1 MKKAPLVI
9 ISLLIL
15 VCLSGCG
22 KKTVTEEQ
30 SYAANEITALHINA
44 SSWNVALS
52 VGSMDAVDID
62 ISGSI
67 SKDEEA
73 PAISLSDG
81 TLTILQV
88 SEDNGKNEVA
98 LGKKGQITVT
108 IPSEL
113 AVPIEINNGYGDME
127 INHISAP
134 QFLLNNEAGYV
145 SFTNIEADTL
155 QVSSTSGDI
164 TINSSYIPKISI
176 TSSSG
181 YINLKQTVYLDC
193 SLTAKSGEINVANAV
208 SHGNL
213 SLRTGSGD
221 IGISYQDEPDSLTFD
236 VASGSEDLSVNFINA
251 DYKIETSARKQG
263 IIGNGEYQLTL
274 NSDHGTIVIK

>member
-1 MKKAPLVI
+1 MKKPPLVI

-22 KKTVTEEQ
+22 KKTVTETK
-30 SYAANEITALHINA
+30 SYAANEITALHINT

-52 VGSMDAVDID
+52 ADSGNAVDID

-67 SKDEEA
+67 SKGEEV
-73 PAISLSDG
+73 PAIFLSDG
-81 TLTILQV
+81 ILTILQV
-88 SEDNGKNEVA
+88 SEDSGKNRIA
-98 LGKKGQITVT
+98 LGKIGQITIT

-113 AVPIEINNGYGDME
+113 VVPIEINNGYGDME

-145 SFTNIEADTL
+145 NFTNFEADVL
-155 QVSSTSGDI
+155 QIGSTSGDI
-164 TINSSYIPKISI
+164 TISSSSIPDISI

-181 YINLKQTVYLDC
+181 YINLKQTEYLDC
-193 SLTAKSGEINVANAV
+193 ALTAKSGEINIVNAV
-208 SHGNL
+208 SDGNL
-213 SLRTGSGD
+213 YLQTSSGD
-221 IGISYQDEPDSLTFD
+221 ISVSYQNEPDSLNFD
-236 VASGSEDLSVNFINA
+236 VSSGSEDLSVNFSSA
-251 DYKIETSARKQG
+251 DYQIETSARKRG

>member
-22 KKTVTEEQ
+22 KKTVTETK
-30 SYAANEITALHINA
+30 SYVANEITELHINA
-44 SSWNVALS
+44 SSWNVVLS
-52 VGSMDAVDID
+52 AGSEDAVDID

-67 SKDEEA
+67 SKGEEA
-73 PAISLSDG
+73 PDISLSDG

-88 SEDNGKNEVA
+88 SEDSGKNAVA

-134 QFLLNNEAGYV
+134 QFLLNNDAGYV

-164 TINSSYIPKISI
+164 SI
-176 TSSSG
+176 ASSSG
-181 YINLKQTVYLDC
+181 YINLKQIEYVDC
-193 SLTAKSGEINVANAV
+193 SLTAKSGEINIANAV

-213 SLRTGSGD
+213 SLQTGSGD
-221 IGISYQDEPDSLTFD
+221 ISISYQDKPDSLTFD
-236 VASGSEDLSVNFINA
+236 VASGSEDLSVNFTNA
-251 DYKIETSARKQG
+251 DYQIETSARKQG
-263 IIGNGEYQLTL
+263 IIGKGEYQLTL

>member
-22 KKTVTEEQ
+22 KKTVTETK
-30 SYAANEITALHINA
+30 SYAASEITALHINA

-52 VGSMDAVDID
+52 AGSENAVDID

-67 SKDEEA
+67 SKGEEA

-88 SEDNGKNEVA
+88 SEDSGKNEVA

-108 IPSEL
+108 IPSAL
-113 AVPIEINNGYGDME
+113 TVPIEINNGYGDME

-134 QFLLNNEAGYV
+134 EFLLNNDAGYV

-164 TINSSYIPKISI
+164 TINSSFIPDISI

-181 YINLKQTVYLDC
+181 YINLKQTEYVDC
-193 SLTAKSGEINVANAV
+193 SLTAKSGEINIANAV

-213 SLRTGSGD
+213 SLQTGSGD
-221 IGISYQDEPDSLTFD
+221 ISISYQDKPDSLTFD
-236 VASGSEDLSVNFINA
+236 VASGSEDLSVNFTSA
-251 DYKIETSARKQG
+251 DYQIETSARKQG
-263 IIGNGEYQLTL
+263 IIGKGEYQLTL